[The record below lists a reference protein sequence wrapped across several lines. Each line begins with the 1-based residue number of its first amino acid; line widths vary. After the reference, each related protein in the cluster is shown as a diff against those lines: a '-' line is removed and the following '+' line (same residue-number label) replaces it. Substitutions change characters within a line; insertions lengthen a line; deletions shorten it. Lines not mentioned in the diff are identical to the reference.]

1 MSEERGSAE
10 RTEKPTPRRLGE
22 ARKRGQVAK
31 SVEVVIT
38 VSAAII
44 LATVFFS
51 FPHVKLWLEDLF
63 ATIFLSLPKKKEAIS
78 PCLQQAAKIVCFEVG
93 LVAAASCIS
102 VIVGNVAQF
111 GFLLSFFPLNPELT
125 RLNPVQGLKRIFSIK
140 TLFEFTKSV
149 LKILVLGSVIT
160 WIGWFFVGQL
170 VLLPFAG
177 FAGITQA
184 ISKMLIFFC
193 AVIWT
198 VWALLSIIDFL
209 VQKYLHTKQ
218 LMMTVQEVRRE
229 SKETEGDPRIK
240 HVRRGIHQEIL
251 LEDTATATR
260 RSTVVITN
268 PVHYA
273 VAIYYARRETPLPIL
288 RAKGAGFIALLMTR
302 IASEEGI
309 PVIENVP
316 IARVLYKKTK
326 VSDVIPYD
334 LLAPVAEILR
344 WVSMLPTKNSSG

>member
-1 MSEERGSAE
+1 MSEERSPAE
-10 RTEKPTPRRLGE
+10 RTEKPTPKRLSE

-38 VSAAII
+38 VSAAVV
-44 LATVFFS
+44 LATVLFS
-51 FPHVKLWLEDLF
+51 FPYIKLWLEDLF
-63 ATIFLSLPKKKEAIS
+63 ATVFLALPTGREATS
-78 PCLQQAAKIVCFEVG
+78 PCLQRAARIVCFEVG

-102 VIVGNVAQF
+102 VVAGNVAQF
-111 GFLLSFFPLNPELT
+111 GFLFSFFPINPEITKLS
-125 RLNPVQGLKRIFSIK
+125 PMQGLKRIFSTR

-160 WIGWFFVGQL
+160 LVGRFFIRQL

-177 FAGITQA
+177 FVGVTQA
-184 ISKMLIFFC
+184 ISQMLIFFC
-193 AVIWT
+193 AVVWT
-198 VWALLSIIDFL
+198 VWVLLSIIDFL
-209 VQKYLHTKQ
+209 VQKHLHAKQ

-229 SKETEGDPRIK
+229 SKETEGDPGIK
-240 HVRRGIHQEIL
+240 HARREIYQEML
-251 LEDTATATR
+251 LEETAVATR
-260 RSTVVITN
+260 HSTVVIAN

-273 VAIYYARRETPLPIL
+273 VAIYYARGETPLPIL
-288 RAKGAGFIALLMTR
+288 RAKGAGFMALLMTK
-302 IASEEGI
+302 IAREEGI
-309 PVIENVP
+309 PVIEHVP

-344 WVSMLPTKNSSG
+344 WVSMLPTKNSPG